1 LLVDKGEDSAQ
12 VNCITQILAVFEPV
26 DVLHFI
32 LSSKLGDPIA
42 CVVFSLENYGIA
54 GLPIQE
60 LQLPKTAIYLLIEH

>member
-1 LLVDKGEDSAQ
+1 
-12 VNCITQILAVFEPV
+12 LAVFEPV

-42 CVVFSLENYGIA
+42 CVVFSLEYYGIA

-60 LQLPKTAIYLLIEH
+60 PQLPKTAIYLLIEH